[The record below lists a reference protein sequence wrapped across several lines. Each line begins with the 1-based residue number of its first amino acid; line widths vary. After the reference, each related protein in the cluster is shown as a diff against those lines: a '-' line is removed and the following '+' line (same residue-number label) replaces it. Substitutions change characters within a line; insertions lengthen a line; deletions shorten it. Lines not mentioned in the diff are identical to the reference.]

1 MLLHLSFRLVFRTCM
16 SRESDHKDSDD
27 VSSSAIDLDIAQVA
41 LSLLPSFLYAIVI
54 AGVVSLLFAL
64 TLKWSAAFVFWG
76 FVCLVFL
83 VLVGLMIT
91 VVVIGLNSES
101 QKDKAVNNLNHLI
114 TRSFLIN
121 DITFTAG
128 YFRSGWY
135 HQHRDAYIHRLCVLL
150 PS

>member
-1 MLLHLSFRLVFRTCM
+1 MQLKTMNVSPGTKIHLSVSRYLALVRLLLHLSFRLVFRTCM

-64 TLKWSAAFVFWG
+64 TLRWAAAFVFWG

-91 VVVIGLNSES
+91 VVIIGISAEEPKENRMVL
-101 QKDKAVNNLNHLI
+101 NLNL
-114 TRSFLIN
+114 LIN
-121 DITFTAG
+121 T
-128 YFRSGWY
+128 
-135 HQHRDAYIHRLCVLL
+135 
-150 PS
+150 